1 MDQFVL
7 LRITAASVIMAAFF
21 ETEDNEDPNAAET
34 SIWVEKYRPDRLDDY
49 IGNEK
54 IKKKAKVW
62 IENNDIPMLLL
73 EGPPGTGKTA
83 LSQILT
89 SSIDCDEM
97 YINASDE
104 NSVDTVRNRVKQFA
118 SSVAMNNL
126 KVIVLDE
133 FDYMS
138 RNGQAALRNLMETY
152 SDTTRFILTCNFS
165 EKIIGAI
172 DSRSQTLHVEP
183 PEKAKIASHLASIL
197 TEEGVSFE
205 PKQVKKLVDQY
216 HPDIRNV
223 INTAQLNSRNG
234 KLRLD
239 EATLAEANF
248 EREIVE
254 MLASGKGPSN
264 KFTEIRQIVQDSD
277 VSQYERVFRYLYD
290 HIDDYAKGSVAEAM
304 IAISEAQKRDAQVVD
319 KEINFMHLVIEL
331 IEVTN

>member
-1 MDQFVL
+1 MPQ
-7 LRITAASVIMAAFF
+7 FF
-21 ETEDNEDPNAAET
+21 ETENQTDSQNET
-34 SIWVEKYRPDRLDDY
+34 SIWVEKYRPKRLEDY

-54 IKKKAKVW
+54 IKKKAEVW
-62 IENNDIPMLLL
+62 IENDDIPMLLL

-83 LSQILT
+83 LAQILT

-104 NSVDTVRNRVKQFA
+104 NSVDTVRNRVKSFA

-165 EKIIGAI
+165 EKIISAI
-172 DSRSQTLHVEP
+172 GSRSQTLHVEP
-183 PEKAKIASHLASIL
+183 PEKAKIASRLANIL
-197 TEEGVSFE
+197 SEQQVEFKPE
-205 PKQVKKLVDQY
+205 QVKKLVEQY
-216 HPDIRNV
+216 YPDIRKI
-223 INTAQLNSRNG
+223 INTSQLNSRDG

-248 EREIVE
+248 ERELVE
-254 MLASGKGPSN
+254 ALSESN
-264 KFTEIRQIVQDSD
+264 QADETFTEIRQLVQNSD
-277 VSQYERVFRYLYD
+277 VSQYERVYRYLYD
-290 HIDDYAKGSVAEAM
+290 HVDEYASGSVAEAM
-304 IAISEAQKRDAQVVD
+304 ISISEAQHRDAQVVD
-319 KEINFMHLVIEL
+319 KEINFMHLIIEL
-331 IEVTN
+331 IEIT